1 MGATIEPRLLRWRD
15 THELF
20 NADAPLLVFLTDAID
35 DEWSEIPGDVL
46 AILETMQSTAATRVR
61 VYTADFRVD
70 ADFLSLFST
79 RPGASVVRRVPGQ
92 DTFELLAPGFTF
104 GDLIEFCRPAFDW
117 VPPVRFSPPAPVAPL
132 AAASGEIRSRSQTAK
147 SGEIVL

>member
-1 MGATIEPRLLRWRD
+1 MGASIEPRLLRWRD

-35 DEWSEIPGDVL
+35 DEWNEIPGDVL

-61 VYTADFRVD
+61 IYTADFRVD

-79 RPGASVVRRVPGQ
+79 GQARRSFDGCRGKRRSSSWVR
-92 DTFELLAPGFTF
+92 A
-104 GDLIEFCRPAFDW
+104 
-117 VPPVRFSPPAPVAPL
+117 
-132 AAASGEIRSRSQTAK
+132 SRS
-147 SGEIVL
+147 GI